1 MKPQRFLN
9 VIKCFALFT
18 GIALSTTLWAIDLQ
32 DEMSKEEFTSAGL
45 AKLSPT
51 ELQYLEQWL
60 AKQHTD
66 QSKDAAASTDEIVS
80 TDPPVREPARERTV
94 ERAAFDAEIV
104 GEFDG
109 FRGKGTRITLSNG
122 QVWEQTDN
130 TTSSKVRSKAVR
142 IKPALL
148 GRWRMRLKDNN
159 VFATVERIQ

>member
-9 VIKCFALFT
+9 VIKCFALFA
-18 GIALSTTLWAIDLQ
+18 GISVSTTPHAIGLQ
-32 DEMSKEEFTSAGL
+32 DQMSKEEFSSAGL
-45 AKLSPT
+45 TKLSAT

-60 AKQHTD
+60 AKRGDSQT
-66 QSKDAAASTDEIVS
+66 QNSVVVPEKVVAS
-80 TDPPVREPARERTV
+80 EPAVRQTERPKAV
-94 ERAAFDAEIV
+94 ERVAFDAEIV

-122 QVWEQTDN
+122 QVWEQIDN
-130 TTSSKVRSKAVR
+130 TTSSKVRSKAIR

-148 GRWRMRLKDNN
+148 GRWRMQLKDNN